1 MKSQTQRVKAH
12 DRKLKALELRKN
24 RASYREIGQALGVS
38 SQAAW
43 KLVNQALVETIQDPA
58 DAVRKIELES
68 LDKLESRLWPN
79 ATDPAIVDRIL
90 KIKETRA
97 RYLGL
102 YAPTRTEQ
110 SGPNGQPIRI
120 ERIFDHESV
129 IASIAPRSAPD
140 SEEPGDD

>member
-1 MKSQTQRVKAH
+1 MISQTTRVKAH
-12 DRKLKALELRKN
+12 ERKLQALELRKK
-24 RASYREIGQALGVS
+24 RASYREIGRVLGVS
-38 SQAAW
+38 AQAAW
-43 KLVNQALVETIQDPA
+43 KLVNKALIETIQDPA
-58 DAVRKIELES
+58 DDVRRIELES
-68 LDKLESRLWPN
+68 LDQLEMRLWQN
-79 ATDPAIVDRIL
+79 AADPAVVDRIL

-97 RYLGL
+97 KYLGL

-140 SEEPGDD
+140 FEESGDD

>member
-1 MKSQTQRVKAH
+1 MISQTTRVKAH
-12 DRKLKALELRKN
+12 ERKLQALELRKK
-24 RASYREIGQALGVS
+24 RASYREIGRVLGVS
-38 SQAAW
+38 AQAAW
-43 KLVNQALVETIQDPA
+43 KLVNKALIETIQDPA
-58 DAVRKIELES
+58 DDVRRIELES
-68 LDKLESRLWPN
+68 LDQLEMRLWQN
-79 ATDPAIVDRIL
+79 AADPAVVDRIL

-97 RYLGL
+97 KYLGL

-140 SEEPGDD
+140 LEESGDD